1 VKEDDVRVT
10 FNTSF
15 RESNHTLSENA
26 AELARRQREV
36 SSGLRL
42 HAPSDD
48 PAAAAAVSG
57 ERTELAVTD
66 RYQQAADSVVSRLSV
81 VDVVLTTLIDQ
92 TTAAK
97 VAAMS
102 ARGSTQTESQRDA
115 AAEQLLSIRD
125 AVLSAV
131 NTQYRGTY
139 LFSGNDATTAPWI
152 DSTSGYQGSATVIE
166 VDVDRQAAIQVAFDG
181 QAVLGGAIEAGQ
193 PTNDLLTILDEL
205 AVAARTGDAQG
216 LTDGIAEL
224 GTAFDRLTR
233 TQSRVGSDLAAIDTQ
248 RLQLGARKL
257 AGQTRV
263 STLEDANMAESI
275 SAMNRA
281 DTAYRAAL
289 GATSK
294 TNQLSLMDYLQ

>member
-1 VKEDDVRVT
+1 MRVT

-15 RESNHTLSENA
+15 RESNHTLLENA

-48 PAAAAAVSG
+48 PAAASAVSA
-57 ERTELAVTD
+57 ERTELAVID
-66 RYQQAADSVVSRLSV
+66 RYQQAADSVASRLSV

-102 ARGSTQTESQRDA
+102 ARGSTQSQTQRDA

-131 NTQYRGTY
+131 TTQYRSSY
-139 LFSGNDATTAPWI
+139 LFSGNATTTAPWVRVG
-152 DSTSGYQGSATVIE
+152 DSVSPYQGSPTGVE
-166 VDVDRQAAIQVAFDG
+166 VDIDRQTEIQVAFNG
-181 QAVLGGAIEAGQ
+181 RAVLGEDAENLF
-193 PTNDLLTILDEL
+193 TSLENL
-205 AVAARTGDAQG
+205 AAAARAGDAQG
-216 LTDGIAEL
+216 LTDGMAEL
-224 GTAFDRLTR
+224 DRAFDRLTR

-248 RLQLGARKL
+248 RQQLGARKL

-263 STLEDANMAESI
+263 STLEDANMAESL

-289 GATSK
+289 GATSA
-294 TNQLSLMDYLQ
+294 TNRVSLMDYLQ

>member
-1 VKEDDVRVT
+1 VRVT

-15 RESNHTLSENA
+15 REANQTLLENA
-26 AELARRQREV
+26 SELARRQREV
-36 SSGLRL
+36 ASGRRL
-42 HAPSDD
+42 HAPSDA
-48 PAAAAAVSG
+48 PADASAVSA
-57 ERTELAVTD
+57 ERTEMAVTD
-66 RYQQAADSVVSRLSV
+66 RYQQATDSVSSRLSI

-102 ARGSTQTESQRDA
+102 ARGSLQTASQRDA
-115 AAEQLLSIRD
+115 AADQLLSIRD

-152 DSTSGYQGSATVIE
+152 DSVSGYQGSSTVIE
-166 VDVDRQAAIQVAFDG
+166 VDIDRQTAIQVAFDG
-181 QAVLGGAIEAGQ
+181 EAVLGGDAE
-193 PTNDLLTILDEL
+193 NLLKTLDNL
-205 AVAARTGDAQG
+205 AAAARVPDAPG
-216 LTDGIAEL
+216 LAAGVAEL
-224 GTAFDRLTR
+224 GRAFDRLTR

-248 RLQLGARKL
+248 RQQLGAHKL

-275 SAMNRA
+275 SAMSRA

-289 GATSK
+289 GAASK
-294 TNQLSLMDYLQ
+294 INQLSLMDYLQ